1 MHVAK
6 VLGYTVR

>member
-6 VLGYTVR
+6 VIFPE